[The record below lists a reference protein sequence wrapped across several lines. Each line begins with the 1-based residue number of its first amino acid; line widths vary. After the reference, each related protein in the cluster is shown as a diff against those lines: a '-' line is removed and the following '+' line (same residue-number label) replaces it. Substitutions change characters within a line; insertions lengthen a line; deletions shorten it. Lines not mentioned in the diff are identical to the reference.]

1 MTYTKIMSDFHLKTP
16 VAFIIFNR
24 PDTTKRVFA
33 EIAKARPP
41 KLLVIADGPRADHP
55 EDAGKCA
62 AARFIIDG
70 VDWDCEVLTNY
81 SDINMGCK
89 RRVSSG
95 LEWVFTAQ
103 ICFCPQPTQA

>member
-1 MTYTKIMSDFHLKTP
+1 MSDFQLKTP

-55 EDAGKCA
+55 NYVEKSADEC
-62 AARFIIDG
+62 G
-70 VDWDCEVLTNY
+70 VTGVVLMEEYNIY
-81 SDINMGCK
+81 I
-89 RRVSSG
+89 
-95 LEWVFTAQ
+95 
-103 ICFCPQPTQA
+103 